1 MKCYII
7 LLTFFFASK
16 LFPPTDLLKVEFLM
30 LAVILLIGL
39 AYQLLGKAVSDDRL
53 ILRILHC

>member
-1 MKCYII
+1 MKRYII
-7 LLTFFFASK
+7 LLTFFRKQTFS
-16 LFPPTDLLKVEFLM
+16 PTDLLKVEFLM

>member
-1 MKCYII
+1 MFHYSVN
-7 LLTFFFASK
+7 FFRK
-16 LFPPTDLLKVEFLM
+16 QTFPPTDLLKVDFLM

>member
-7 LLTFFFASK
+7 LLTFFSQANFS
-16 LFPPTDLLKVEFLM
+16 PTDLLKVEFLM
-30 LAVILLIGL
+30 LAVILLLGL